1 MIIKVLGP
9 GCKNCKNLEKNTL
22 DALKSS
28 SVEAKVVNVTDIA
41 EIQKYGVMRTPA
53 LVIDQEVVVS
63 GRAPKEDDTAQWING

>member
-28 SVEAKVVNVTDIA
+28 SVEAKVVKVTDIA
-41 EIQKYGVMRTPA
+41 EIQKYGVKRTPA
-53 LVIDQEVVVS
+53 LVIDEEVVVS
-63 GRAPKEDDTAQWING
+63 GRVPKEDEIAQWING